1 MKKAILTKKDQ
12 ILHKLVLIETRE
24 PSGVLFKYV
33 TPEQLT
39 KLYTGMMVIS
49 DHNIMLKNITNLDE
63 YRRMSFFYESI
74 IHDYCKKYEI
84 PEEDIKES
92 ILDHCNSLNEFK
104 TSIDYYRLKK
114 EVDNQEPLEEVG
126 YKSSL

>member
-12 ILHKLVLIETRE
+12 ILHKLVLIESRE

-33 TPEQLT
+33 TPEQLV

-49 DHNIMLKNITNLDE
+49 DNNIVLKNITNLDE

-84 PEEDIKES
+84 PEEEIKES
-92 ILDHCNSLNEFK
+92 ILDHCSSLNEFK
-104 TSIDYYRLKK
+104 SSIDYYRFKK
-114 EVDNQEPLEEVG
+114 EHEKEEPQEEIG
-126 YKSSL
+126 YRRSF

>member
-12 ILHKLVLIETRE
+12 ILHKLVLIESRE

-33 TPEQLT
+33 TPEQLV

-49 DHNIMLKNITNLDE
+49 DNNIVLKNITNLDE

-74 IHDYCKKYEI
+74 LHDYCKKYEI
-84 PEEDIKES
+84 PEEEIKES
-92 ILDHCNSLNEFK
+92 ILEHCSSLNEFK
-104 TSIDYYRLKK
+104 SSIDYYRYKK
-114 EVDNQEPLEEVG
+114 EHENDEPQEEIE
-126 YKSSL
+126 YRRSF